1 MFKSIVKLFGFKQL
15 VKKCTRI
22 TETSSTTIDLILSNA
37 ARSMPVADV
46 IATSLSDHDMV
57 ACIRRLIT
65 NVKNPKRLNA
75 ETIRTMMILFDFV
88 NI

>member
-15 VKKCTRI
+15 VKKFTRI
-22 TETSSTTIDLILSNA
+22 AETSSTTIDLILSNA
-37 ARSMPVADV
+37 ARSMPVA
-46 IATSLSDHDMV
+46 TSLSNHDMV
-57 ACIRRLIT
+57 ACIRRLIN

-88 NI
+88 NISAI